1 MKTNN
6 SIELL
11 KNGVLRWDYP
21 LSGGFFL
28 VWLGSRWPYKA
39 DEVIATAIGMMIDP
53 CQKKPQRGKLDV
65 GIEAFLP
72 VRKDGTVLPGMLRWN
87 SVDFFGE
94 DIAFEW
100 DHGESLEYPGHT
112 SNAKWLSGDDLT
124 RVIDVAVEYGKK
136 EFMKLERVITK
147 QRRCDEKKIAKI
159 KIYAGWKYIGTI
171 YDTET
176 IGVLIDEYSIVEHSG
191 EGELIFGDYG
201 AAFDGFMLEFGET
214 IEDTEADRE
223 DHDE

>member
-1 MKTNN
+1 MTN

-11 KNGVLRWDYP
+11 KNGVLRWDYS

-53 CQKKPQRGKLDV
+53 CQKKPKRGKLDV
-65 GIEAFLP
+65 GVEAFLP

-100 DHGESLEYPGHT
+100 DHGESSAYPGYT
-112 SNAKWLSGDDLT
+112 SNAKWFSGDDLT
-124 RVIDVAVEYGKK
+124 KVIDAAVEYGKD
-136 EFMKLERVITK
+136 EFSKLERTIAK
-147 QRRCDEKKIAKI
+147 QKRRSNEKIAKI
-159 KIYAGWKYIGTI
+159 KIFAGWKYIGTI

-176 IGVLIDEYSIVEHSG
+176 IGALIDEYSIAEHPG
-191 EGELIFGDYG
+191 EGELRFHDFDT
-201 AAFDGFMLEFGET
+201 AFDKFMLEYGET
-214 IEDTEADRE
+214 IEDTQADRKE
-223 DHDE
+223 EGIK